1 MISLSNLSKGLVF
14 AALLILSTTLSG
26 CVTSNGVLFNAAST
40 PMRTGKYEVQ
50 YLIDGKW
57 TKFEVGSL
65 ALVNGQYTWEED
77 KETTSLLNWSPGGL
91 RLKLVD
97 AGNNYLIIV
106 IAIADLRNPIWVGNY
121 MYGIARRSGDVFLYE
136 FPSCFDLMASQGF
149 TNDQIGKVGPQECLY
164 SRKASLT
171 SALTTYAKRAVLWK
185 RLAPSSH

>member
-26 CVTSNGVLFNAAST
+26 CVTSKDVLFNAVST

-57 TKFEVGSL
+57 TTFGAGSL
-65 ALVNGQYTWEED
+65 ALVNGQYTWDED
-77 KETTSLLNWSPGGL
+77 KEAASLLNWSPSGL
-91 RLKLVD
+91 RLTLVD
-97 AGNNYLIIV
+97 AGNRYFIII

-136 FPSCFDLMASQGF
+136 FPSCFDLMVSEGFADSQIEK
-149 TNDQIGKVGPQECLY
+149 IGTYECLY
-164 SRKASLT
+164 SRKTPLT